1 MNVPLFVV
9 RARLIAVAASALVV
23 LLGTPVLRAD
33 TPALCTVTDYK
44 VAAPTVVAVLF
55 ADQGSTATPGAAAPR
70 TQSLETIAR
79 HAARS
84 LESLTAFK
92 AARALATIEPQAP
105 VDDGDEDVAAKRY
118 ARLLIS
124 EIRLYHEA
132 AVAAGRREGDLT
144 TRLGGEIARA
154 RVLYEQRVPKHVRQR
169 ANHFHD
175 ELVRTLADGDA
186 ALVDSATA

>member
-1 MNVPLFVV
+1 M
-9 RARLIAVAASALVV
+9 
-23 LLGTPVLRAD
+23 
-33 TPALCTVTDYK
+33 
-44 VAAPTVVAVLF
+44 LF
-55 ADQGSTATPGAAAPR
+55 ADQGSTSTPGASAPR
-70 TQSLETIAR
+70 TQSLETLAR
-79 HAARS
+79 HAARC

-92 AARALATIEPQAP
+92 AARALATIEAQAP
-105 VDDGDEDVAAKRY
+105 GDDGDEDVAAKRY

-132 AVAAGRREGDLT
+132 AVAVGRRERDLT

-186 ALVDSATA
+186 ALMDAQA